1 TVKTEN
7 LNDLWT
13 LYNIIAKNDKIS
25 ARTYRR
31 VVLKEG
37 SKGERKPM
45 SLKLKVESAAF
56 HEFSN
61 RLRVKGTIIEG
72 PEDFVTYGTYHTFN
86 IEPNQ
91 KLTIN
96 KEKWLKS
103 EIKRLKESSSFE
115 TDFIMLI
122 IAIETGLATISLIT
136 NFSHKRINTISLK
149 DLDEIFR
156 LESNTF
162 KKDAF
167 FKNSILNLII
177 NNTFFFKLIN
187 DDNSNEI
194 VGFIIVIQDQEY
206 RVNLINLLIS
216 KQYQN
221 KGYGSH
227 LLKYTLNKI
236 KEMNNIEV
244 IVLNVNSK
252 NKVAI
257 RLYQKFGFQIVQ
269 KIENYYRQMK
279 SAYLMILKI

>member
-1 TVKTEN
+1 MRIITVS
-7 LNDLWT
+7 
-13 LYNIIAKNDKIS
+13 I
-25 ARTYRR
+25 
-31 VVLKEG
+31 
-37 SKGERKPM
+37 
-45 SLKLKVESAAF
+45 
-56 HEFSN
+56 
-61 RLRVKGTIIEG
+61 
-72 PEDFVTYGTYHTFN
+72 
-86 IEPNQ
+86 
-91 KLTIN
+91 
-96 KEKWLKS
+96 
-103 EIKRLKESSSFE
+103 
-115 TDFIMLI
+115 
-122 IAIETGLATISLIT
+122 
-136 NFSHKRINTISLK
+136 K

-167 FKNSILNLII
+167 FQNSILNLII

-194 VGFIIVIQDQEY
+194 VGFIIIIQDRED
-206 RVNLINLLIS
+206 RVNLINLVIS

-257 RLYQKFGFQIVQ
+257 GLYQKFGFRIVQ
-269 KIENYYRQMK
+269 KIESYYRQKK
-279 SAYLMILKI
+279 SAYLMILNI

>member
-1 TVKTEN
+1 
-7 LNDLWT
+7 
-13 LYNIIAKNDKIS
+13 
-25 ARTYRR
+25 
-31 VVLKEG
+31 
-37 SKGERKPM
+37 M
-45 SLKLKVESAAF
+45 
-56 HEFSN
+56 
-61 RLRVKGTIIEG
+61 
-72 PEDFVTYGTYHTFN
+72 
-86 IEPNQ
+86 
-91 KLTIN
+91 
-96 KEKWLKS
+96 
-103 EIKRLKESSSFE
+103 
-115 TDFIMLI
+115 
-122 IAIETGLATISLIT
+122 
-136 NFSHKRINTISLK
+136 RINTVSIK

-206 RVNLINLLIS
+206 SVNLINLLIS

-257 RLYQKFGFQIVQ
+257 WLYQKFGFQIVQ
-269 KIENYYRQMK
+269 KIENYYRQQK